1 MRLSADFPTVVR
13 VTNVIREYG
22 EQNPELAYTID
33 GAALRGIPQLSCE
46 ADQQSAV
53 GEYPIVIDKGSVE
66 NMNVTY
72 VGGTLTVTKAPL
84 TVYVDDY
91 SRLEG
96 EENPIFTILYDGFK
110 NGETPDVLIEAP
122 TVTTDAKTG
131 SPMGEYDIIVSGGDA
146 QNYEFIYVNG
156 KLTVTMSDDV
166 AEIIASGRFNV
177 YTLRGQYVAKD
188 VSSLKELSPGIYILR
203 PIDGRLDNKKII
215 KVIVK

>member
-1 MRLSADFPTVVR
+1 
-13 VTNVIREYG
+13 
-22 EQNPELAYTID
+22 
-33 GAALRGIPQLSCE
+33 
-46 ADQQSAV
+46 
-53 GEYPIVIDKGSVE
+53 
-66 NMNVTY
+66 
-72 VGGTLTVTKAPL
+72 
-84 TVYVDDY
+84 
-91 SRLEG
+91 
-96 EENPIFTILYDGFK
+96 
-110 NGETPDVLIEAP
+110 
-122 TVTTDAKTG
+122 
-131 SPMGEYDIIVSGGDA
+131 MGEYDIIVSGGDA